1 MTCSCLFF
9 ALFLK
14 NKRIV
19 ASGDPSSPA
28 VLVAATGKVTASK
41 TYPQAVA
48 LQAIAAIPKLLDSGV
63 SVNDIPR
70 ALDELRLQQFG
81 GSATWGNKKEKQSLE
96 DLVVELGRL
105 GEGQV
110 AINQL
115 HSYNQNLKK
124 NGKML
129 RNLEAVKP
137 LYQPGKNKKVR
148 FFLTRVRL
156 NHHFVASV
164 LPLLSPVALMNTFR
178 PWSPEIDP
186 WLGRNIAS

>member
-19 ASGDPSSPA
+19 ASGNPSSPA

-41 TYPQAVA
+41 TYPQAVV

-96 DLVVELGRL
+96 DLVDELGRL

-124 NGKML
+124 NGKVL

-137 LYQPGKNKKVR
+137 LYQPGKNNKVR
-148 FFLTRVRL
+148 FFLL
-156 NHHFVASV
+156 ESV
-164 LPLLSPVALMNTFR
+164 
-178 PWSPEIDP
+178 
-186 WLGRNIAS
+186 